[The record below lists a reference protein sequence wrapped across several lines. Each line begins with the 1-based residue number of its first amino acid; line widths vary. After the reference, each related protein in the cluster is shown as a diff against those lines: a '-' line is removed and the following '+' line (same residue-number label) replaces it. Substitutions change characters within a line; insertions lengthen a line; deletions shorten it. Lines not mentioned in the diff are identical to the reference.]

1 MLSTKS
7 RKAVTIKR
15 AFQAEATVKPTP
27 TCSSH
32 RFVLGY
38 SCALEV
44 IVCVVLS
51 VSDNPRALW
60 VPSPCLVLFP
70 GAIPMKAHLWS
81 SLGCIQ
87 AVPQDIWKSQ
97 ILKCPLFFHSIRFL
111 HSPLQNFFPG
121 NSTICETPATHP
133 FRWLLHMSKPSGS
146 LLACGYPRARAPLP
160 LMVEKK
166 LADCNEVMHII
177 WRMLKICW
185 LSAAIYIQCRRLKK
199 NTGWQSKI
207 VMLMRQNLQHLKSPW
222 ALKHTKLSAKL
233 ALVPL
238 CKDNIRR
245 APVLTSQAGSCM
257 LKLDCCWSMGNN
269 LEL

>member
-70 GAIPMKAHLWS
+70 GAIPMRTHLWS

-111 HSPLQNFFPG
+111 HSPLQNFFFWQF
-121 NSTICETPATHP
+121 NYLWNTSHTSLQMA
-133 FRWLLHMSKPSGS
+133 PSHVK
-146 LLACGYPRARAPLP
+146 A
-160 LMVEKK
+160 K
-166 LADCNEVMHII
+166 
-177 WRMLKICW
+177 W
-185 LSAAIYIQCRRLKK
+185 LSLSLWVSKSKGSTATDGWKK
-199 NTGWQSKI
+199 ISTLQWGYAHN
-207 VMLMRQNLQHLKSPW
+207 LENAQNLLTFSSHLHSVQKI
-222 ALKHTKLSAKL
+222 KKEYRVT
-233 ALVPL
+233 
-238 CKDNIRR
+238 
-245 APVLTSQAGSCM
+245 
-257 LKLDCCWSMGNN
+257 
-269 LEL
+269 E